1 MYVLVGVVV
10 GPVGVKKQRNVTCT
24 TKSITIL
31 LIFPII
37 GSTFHIHEW
46 TLNRVDVLSC
56 GRPANRD
63 RVWDGREIDLY
74 VHPPFTWS
82 SPTHVVCCSAVSYS
96 WNWWWV
102 GYLGQCGKQS
112 IFSSKSI
119 FFASFN
125 ALRQKRR
132 QWTWCLL
139 ERQVLL
145 IQKILNFEFK

>member
-10 GPVGVKKQRNVTCT
+10 SPVGVKKQRNVTCT

-74 VHPPFTWS
+74 VHPL
-82 SPTHVVCCSAVSYS
+82 SPGVH
-96 WNWWWV
+96 
-102 GYLGQCGKQS
+102 L
-112 IFSSKSI
+112 
-119 FFASFN
+119 
-125 ALRQKRR
+125 L
-132 QWTWCLL
+132 TWCVV
-139 ERQVLL
+139 RQSATAGTDGGLDIWDSVESNRFFSPNPFFCIIQCVEAKEKTMDMVLTWEAVFVNS
-145 IQKILNFEFK
+145 KHFEFWI